1 MVEDQRFASKR
12 ADVLSFLA
20 EPLAADMTLTGEI
33 IANLFVS
40 MTGSDADFV
49 VKLIDVWPAG
59 SSVPGVQSGQA
70 AQSMD
75 GYQQLV
81 RADVFR
87 GKFRESFTTPKP
99 FVKDKIEKVSF
110 KLNEVAHT
118 FLKGHQVMVQVQSSW
133 FPLVDRNPQKFV
145 NIFKAEES
153 DFQKATIRVFTDA
166 SNSSNVVLP
175 VMGK

>member
-1 MVEDQRFASKR
+1 MNTKIGALIVGG
-12 ADVLSFLA
+12 
-20 EPLAADMTLTGEI
+20 LAAFAYYKYNKLSPKEKKDI
-33 IANLFVS
+33 VDNLKRE
-40 MTGSDADFV
+40 GK
-49 VKLIDVWPAG
+49 KLYEEYIPV
-59 SSVPGVQSGQA
+59 
-70 AQSMD
+70 
-75 GYQQLV
+75 
-81 RADVFR
+81 
-87 GKFRESFTTPKP
+87 
-99 FVKDKIEKVSF
+99 VKDKIERVSF

-166 SNSSNVVLP
+166 ANSSNVVLP